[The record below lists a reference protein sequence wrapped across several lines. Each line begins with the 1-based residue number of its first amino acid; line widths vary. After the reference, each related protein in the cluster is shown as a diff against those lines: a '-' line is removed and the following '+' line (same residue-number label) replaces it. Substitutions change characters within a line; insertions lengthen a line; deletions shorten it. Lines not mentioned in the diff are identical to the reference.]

1 MIMKIIFKQLS
12 FRNFCCLLILVL
24 AMCSGL
30 FGQDVQFD
38 RINKSDGFP
47 SDWIY
52 SLVQDQQGF
61 LWVGG
66 LSGLSRYDGYNIKT
80 YRHDP
85 LDSTSLSN
93 NYVKALYEDREGR
106 LWAGTWGGGLNL
118 FDSGKEIFTR
128 FQHEH
133 GNPTSLSSD
142 SVNVILQ
149 TKDGTIWV
157 GTQNGLDRLD
167 IDNGTF
173 IRYTHDADI
182 ERTITSNVIDA
193 LYQDQDGNL
202 WVGTGDAG
210 DPTGKVGGL
219 NRYDS
224 TADNFIRVL
233 PTAQKSLQDN
243 RVTAIGGAPNGAI
256 YIGTCQ
262 SGLYRYDP
270 DGGKLQ
276 VLGDDPHDLKHLHAP
291 RGIKTSTQS
300 AAVDVIHRDKTG
312 MLWVATYSGGIN
324 RYDPT
329 THTLTPYRYQ
339 AGDPNSL
346 SSNKVLSFY
355 EDHQGILWGGTLRSG
370 LNKVVPSFS
379 RFRLY
384 GAKEI
389 SANNGVRSLYQESKD
404 TLWIG
409 TFSGQLFRMNPSTGN
424 MERFS
429 DTKPAPDGLWG
440 NPVESVFK
448 DQEGMLW
455 VGQIGGLYRIDPVRK
470 NHRKFTVDAANPDS
484 LSNSNVMFIRQ
495 SDDQHLWI
503 GTWGGGL
510 NQYDFKTKRFRR
522 FQHDPSDPKSLSDNK
537 LMQAYTDHQ
546 GILWFGTQ
554 DGGLDR
560 FDKKTETFT
569 TYLDG
574 EGIFQIYEDSSDRF
588 WVTTV
593 SNGLFL
599 LDRNT
604 GKTIHFTTED
614 GLPNNVV
621 PGIMQDKQGLLWL
634 ATSGGV
640 ARFDPETKTFI
651 TYDEAGGMNNYPVTQ
666 QAVIKG
672 LDGRMFIGG
681 PKGVTAI
688 NPQDFK
694 PNPNPPVTT
703 IIGLHVF
710 EDAFPLPVNRKKQI
724 TLKYNQN
731 ELTFDYAGLHFANPS
746 RNRYAY
752 RLEGY
757 DKNWI
762 NAGTARRAKYT
773 NLSPGTYTF
782 RVKSSNSDGIW
793 DEKGTSLIIK
803 ILPPWW
809 RTTAAYLIYGL
820 LVIAFLAGLDR
831 FQRRRLVAKE
841 RERTRELELEQAREA
856 LQQASLDRVR
866 AEIASMRT
874 AKDLERITPL
884 VWRELTNFGVPF
896 FRCGVFIID
905 EVTEHVHVYLS
916 TPSGQAIAALHLKF
930 NSSTLVDQIVKHWQK
945 QKVYHE
951 EWDQEQ
957 FINWTQSLIEL
968 NQIDNPTKFQDAE
981 KAPER
986 LVLQFIPFTQGMLYV
1001 GNTSPLKEEEIELVQ
1016 SLADTFSVAYARYED
1031 FKYLEEAKNKIE
1043 QTLSE
1048 LKATQSQLVQ
1058 AEKMASLG
1066 ELTAGI
1072 AHEIQNPLNF
1082 VNNFSEVSTELL
1094 EEMKEEIENGDLEEV
1109 KAITEDV
1116 IQNLEKI
1123 LHHGRRADGI
1133 VKGMLQHSRGSSGQ
1147 KEPTD
1152 LNALADEYLR
1162 LSYHGL
1168 RARDQSF
1175 TADFKLEA
1183 DKALP
1188 KVNVVPQDIGRV
1200 LLNLINNAFYA
1211 VSAKASDLAKASSDK
1226 SAKADGSYKPS
1237 VIVSTRQISPPSGG
1251 RGVEIRVK
1259 DNGPG
1264 IPDDVK
1270 KKIFQPFFTTKPTGQ
1285 GTGLGLSMSY
1295 DIVKAHGGKLSV
1307 ESKDGEGTEF
1317 IVRLPVV

>member
-1 MIMKIIFKQLS
+1 MM
-12 FRNFCCLLILVL
+12 LVL
-24 AMCSGL
+24 AMSSGL
-30 FGQDVQFD
+30 FAQDIQFD
-38 RINKSDGFP
+38 HINKSDGFP

-52 SLVQDQQGF
+52 SLVQDKQGF

-80 YRHDP
+80 YRHNP

-93 NYVKALYEDREGR
+93 DYVRTLYVDRDGR
-106 LWAGTWGGGLNL
+106 LWVGTWGGGLNL
-118 FDSGKEIFTR
+118 YNSGKEKFTH
-128 FQHEH
+128 FKHEP
-133 GNPTSLSSD
+133 GNPASLSSD

-149 TKDGTIWV
+149 TKDGTIWI
-157 GTQNGLDRLD
+157 GTRNGLDRLD
-167 IDNGTF
+167 KDKGTF
-173 IRYTHDADI
+173 ICYTHDADN
-182 ERTITSNVIDA
+182 EHTLTSNVISA
-193 LYQDQDGNL
+193 LYQDQDSNL
-202 WVGTGDAG
+202 WVGTGDAE
-210 DPTGKVGGL
+210 DPTAYVGGL

-224 TADNFIRVL
+224 TADNFIPVL
-233 PTAQKSLQDN
+233 PTAQKSLRDN

-270 DGGKLQ
+270 MGGELD
-276 VLGDDPHDLKHLHAP
+276 VLGDDSNDLKHLHAP
-291 RGIKTSTQS
+291 HGVKASIES
-300 AAVDVIHRDKTG
+300 AAVDVIQRDKTG

-329 THTLTPYRYQ
+329 THTLTPFRYQ
-339 AGDPNSL
+339 AGDPKSL
-346 SSNKVLSFY
+346 SSNNVLSFY
-355 EDHQGILWGGTLRSG
+355 EDHQGILWVGTEGGG
-370 LNKVVPSFS
+370 LNKIEPSFS

-409 TFSGQLFRMNPSTGN
+409 TFSGQLFRMNPATGN

-448 DQEGMLW
+448 DREGMLW
-455 VGQIGGLYRIDPVRK
+455 VGQQSGLYRIDPVRK
-470 NHRKFTVDAANPDS
+470 SHRKFTADAANPDS
-484 LSNSNVMFIRQ
+484 LSNSTIMFIKQ
-495 SDDQHLWI
+495 TDDQHLWI

-537 LMQAYTDHQ
+537 LMQMYTDHQ
-546 GILWFGTQ
+546 GTLWIGTF
-554 DGGLDR
+554 DGGINR
-560 FDKKTETFT
+560 FDEKTETFT
-569 TYLDG
+569 TYLNG
-574 EGIFQIYEDSSDRF
+574 ESILQIYEDRSDRF

-593 SNGLFL
+593 TNGLFL

-604 GKTIHFTTED
+604 GKTIQYTTED
-614 GLPNNVV
+614 GLPNNAVE
-621 PGIMQDKQGLLWL
+621 GIIQDKQGLLWL

-640 ARFDPETKTFI
+640 ARFDPKTKTFI
-651 TYDEAGGMNNYPVTQ
+651 TYNEEDGFDNPPVDQ
-666 QAVIKG
+666 RAVIKG
-672 LDGRMFIGG
+672 IDGRIFIGG

-694 PNPNPPVTT
+694 PNPNPPVTAIT
-703 IIGLHVF
+703 GLHIF
-710 EDAFPLPVNRKKQI
+710 KDAYSLPVNRKEQI

-731 ELTFDYAGLHFANPS
+731 ELTFDYVGLHFTNPS
-746 RNRYAY
+746 RNRYTY

-757 DKNWI
+757 DRNWI
-762 NAGTARRAKYT
+762 DAGTSRRAKYT

-782 RVKSSNSDGIW
+782 EVKSSNSDGVW
-793 DEKGTSLIIK
+793 DENGTPLTIK

-809 RTTAAYLIYGL
+809 QTTAAYLMYGL
-820 LVIAFLAGLDR
+820 LGIAFLAGLDR
-831 FQRRRLVAKE
+831 FQRRRLIAKE

-884 VWRELTNFGVPF
+884 IWRELTTLGVPF

-905 EVTEHVHVYLS
+905 EATEQVQVYLS

-1001 GNTSPLKEEEIELVQ
+1001 GNTGPLTEDEIELVQ
-1016 SLADTFSVAYARYED
+1016 SLAETFSVAYARYED
-1031 FKYLEEAKNKIE
+1031 FKNLEVAKNKIE

-1082 VNNFSEVSTELL
+1082 VNNFSEVSGELF
-1094 EEMKEEIENGDLEEV
+1094 EEMDEELD
-1109 KAITEDV
+1109 K
-1116 IQNLEKI
+1116 
-1123 LHHGRRADGI
+1123 
-1133 VKGMLQHSRGSSGQ
+1133 RGYQ
-1147 KEPTD
+1147 
-1152 LNALADEYLR
+1152 
-1162 LSYHGL
+1162 
-1168 RARDQSF
+1168 
-1175 TADFKLEA
+1175 
-1183 DKALP
+1183 
-1188 KVNVVPQDIGRV
+1188 
-1200 LLNLINNAFYA
+1200 
-1211 VSAKASDLAKASSDK
+1211 
-1226 SAKADGSYKPS
+1226 
-1237 VIVSTRQISPPSGG
+1237 
-1251 RGVEIRVK
+1251 
-1259 DNGPG
+1259 
-1264 IPDDVK
+1264 
-1270 KKIFQPFFTTKPTGQ
+1270 
-1285 GTGLGLSMSY
+1285 
-1295 DIVKAHGGKLSV
+1295 GGK
-1307 ESKDGEGTEF
+1307 
-1317 IVRLPVV
+1317 RNCW

>member
-12 FRNFCCLLILVL
+12 FRNFCCLLILIL
-24 AMCSGL
+24 AICSGL
-30 FGQDVQFD
+30 YGQDVQFD

-128 FQHEH
+128 FWHER

-149 TKDGTIWV
+149 TTDGTIWV

-173 IRYTHDADI
+173 IRYTHDADN
-182 ERTITSNVIDA
+182 ERTPTSNVINA
-193 LYQDQDGNL
+193 LYEDQDDNL
-202 WVGTGDAG
+202 WVGTGDAT
-210 DPTGKVGGL
+210 DPTGRVGGL

-224 TADNFIRVL
+224 TTDSFIRVL
-233 PTAQKSLQDN
+233 PRAQESLRDN
-243 RVTAIGGAPNGAI
+243 RVTAVGGASNGAI

-270 DGGKLQ
+270 MGGELEA
-276 VLGDDPHDLKHLHAP
+276 LGDDNNDLKHLHAP
-291 RGIKTSTQS
+291 KGIKTSTQS
-300 AAVDVIHRDKTG
+300 AAVDVIRRDKTG

-329 THTLTPYRYQ
+329 THTLTLYRYQ

-355 EDHQGILWGGTLRSG
+355 EDHQGILWGGTLGSG
-370 LNKVVPSFS
+370 LNKIVPSFS

-389 SANNGVRSLYQESKD
+389 SANNGVRSLYQDIKGI
-404 TLWIG
+404 LWIG
-409 TFSGQLFRMNPSTGN
+409 TFSGQVFQMDPATGN
-424 MERFS
+424 TQRFS

-495 SDDQHLWI
+495 SDDKHLWI

-510 NQYDFKTKRFRR
+510 NQYDFKSKRFRR

-537 LMQAYTDHQ
+537 LMQMYTDHQ
-546 GILWFGTQ
+546 GILWFGTE
-554 DGGLDR
+554 GGGVDR

-574 EGIFQIYEDSSDRF
+574 EIIFQIYEDSSDRF

-604 GKTIHFTTED
+604 GKTIHYTKED

-621 PGIMQDKQGLLWL
+621 PGITQDKQGLLWL

-640 ARFDPETKTFI
+640 ARFDPRTKTFI
-651 TYDEAGGMNNYPVTQ
+651 TYDEADGMNNYPVIQ

-694 PNPNPPVTT
+694 PNPNPPVTAIT
-703 IIGLHVF
+703 GLHVF
-710 EDAFPLPVNRKKQI
+710 EDAYSLSVNREEQI

-746 RNRYAY
+746 RNRYTY
-752 RLEGY
+752 RLDGY

-762 NAGTARRAKYT
+762 DAGTARSAKYT

-782 RVKSSNSDGIW
+782 RVKSSNSDGVW
-793 DEKGTSLIIK
+793 DEKGTSLTVK

-809 RTTAAYLIYGL
+809 LTTMAYVIYAL
-820 LVIAFLAGLDR
+820 LGIAFIVLLNR
-831 FQRRRLVAKE
+831 FLRRRLVAKE

-866 AEIASMRT
+866 AGIASMRT

-884 VWRELTNFGVPF
+884 IWRELTTLGVPF

-905 EVTEHVHVYLS
+905 EATEHVHVYLS
-916 TPSGQAIAALHLKF
+916 SPSGQAIAALHLKF
-930 NSSTLVDQIVKHWQK
+930 NSSALVNQIVEHWQK

-951 EWDQEQ
+951 EWDQMQ

-968 NQIDNPTKFQDAE
+968 NQIDNPKKFQDAE

-1001 GNTSPLKEEEIELVQ
+1001 GNTSPLTDEEIELVQ
-1016 SLADTFSVAYARYED
+1016 SLAETFSVAYARYED
-1031 FKYLEEAKNKIE
+1031 FKNLEEAKAKVDY
-1043 QTLSE
+1043 TLSE
-1048 LKATQSQLVQ
+1048 LQATQKQLIQ
-1058 AEKMASLG
+1058 SEKMASLG

-1082 VNNFSEVSTELL
+1082 VNNFSEVNKEML
-1094 EEMKEEIENGDLEEV
+1094 EELQGERLKPGAERNEALQDEIIN
-1109 KAITEDV
+1109 DV
-1116 IQNLEKI
+1116 ISNEEKI
-1123 LHHGRRADGI
+1123 NHHGTRADAI
-1133 VKGMLQHSRGSSGQ
+1133 VKSMLEHSRTSTGQ
-1147 KEPTD
+1147 KGPTD
-1152 LNALADEYLR
+1152 INALCDEYLR
-1162 LSYHGL
+1162 LAYHGL
-1168 RARDQSF
+1168 RAKDKNF
-1175 TADFKLEA
+1175 NAEIKTDF
-1183 DKALP
+1183 DNSIG
-1188 KVNVVPQDIGRV
+1188 KVNIVPQDIGRV
-1200 LLNLINNAFYA
+1200 ILNLINNAFYA
-1211 VSAKASDLAKASSDK
+1211 VNEKRTMNNEQ
-1226 SAKADGSYKPS
+1226 YEPM
-1237 VIVSTRQISPPSGG
+1237 VTVSTKKSGDRISIG
-1251 RGVEIRVK
+1251 VK
-1259 DNGPG
+1259 DNGNG
-1264 IPDDVK
+1264 IPDSIK
-1270 KKIFQPFFTTKPTGQ
+1270 EKIFQPFFTTKPTGQ
-1285 GTGLGLSMSY
+1285 GTGLGLSLSY
-1295 DIVKAHGGKLSV
+1295 DIIKAHGGEIKAKSR
-1307 ESKDGEGTEF
+1307 EGEGTEF
-1317 IVRLPVV
+1317 VIQLPA